1 MSEFCCGLLRRTRG
15 KAPAVQQPHVR
26 SPSQQTSKRPKQ
38 DVRVRVVHVCFLP
51 SLIGS
56 NKVQCCSNVAA
67 STNPLTP
74 ELPGDPMSARRP
86 SQRTTSAT
94 VLVER
99 TSWVSSGGLAATG
112 CFPQCVAFLQRLAKS
127 QENVTCGFILRRRGH
142 LMPAFSP
149 LQSDR
154 ESYLLWLSILEPAG
168 DPNCLR
174 LRLEIESTI
183 PQPSEMT
190 SMTTTGATEP
200 LDMAI

>member
-1 MSEFCCGLLRRTRG
+1 MRGRWMDKRETFGELRTHLRQRPRWRPDGTVAQRGPAWRLSCPSRAEAPGCRGTWTPWEPKWSRPRPEPGTELACCR
-15 KAPAVQQPHVR
+15 PAEESHKTMPHIAL
-26 SPSQQTSKRPKQ
+26 KRMM
-38 DVRVRVVHVCFLP
+38 V
-51 SLIGS
+51 
-56 NKVQCCSNVAA
+56 
-67 STNPLTP
+67 
-74 ELPGDPMSARRP
+74 
-86 SQRTTSAT
+86 
-94 VLVER
+94 
-99 TSWVSSGGLAATG
+99 
-112 CFPQCVAFLQRLAKS
+112 
-127 QENVTCGFILRRRGH
+127 
-142 LMPAFSP
+142 SP